1 MINVQSFVFNEFQEN
16 TYILFDET
24 KECVII
30 DPGCYS
36 PADRKTLTD
45 FIASNNLIP
54 VKLLNTHCHIDH
66 ILGNDFVMDKYA
78 LALHLHKEEL
88 YTYKDTGRW
97 TALFG
102 IPSFDIPE
110 NTIFI
115 DEHETINFGNSTL
128 SVAFTPGHSIASLTF
143 YNTDEQLAIAGDVL
157 FRESIGRTDLPGG
170 DFDTLIHSIKTKLFI
185 WPDEM
190 VVYSGHGMPTT
201 IGHEKKFN
209 PFLHS
214 S

>member
-1 MINVQSFVFNEFQEN
+1 MISVQSFVFNEFQEN

-24 KECVII
+24 QECVII

-36 PADRKTLTD
+36 PADRKELTE
-45 FIASNNLIP
+45 FISSHNLKP

-78 LALHLHKEEL
+78 LPLHLHQDEL
-88 YTYKDTGRW
+88 FTYKDTARW

-115 DEHETINFGNSTL
+115 DEKNTINFGNSKL
-128 SVAFTPGHSIASLTF
+128 EIAFTPGHSIASLTF
-143 YNTDEQLAIAGDVL
+143 FNIEEKLAIAGDVL

-170 DFDTLIHSIKTKLFI
+170 DHQKLIHSINTKLFI
-185 WPDEM
+185 WHDEM
-190 VVYSGHGMPTT
+190 IVYSGHGMPTT

-209 PFLHS
+209 PFLLS
-214 S
+214 K